1 MAKNSNTARTTK
13 PAYNDTVGTGGET
26 HQVATSLDNALTTNQ
41 GLAVSD
47 DQNSLKAGPRGAVLL
62 EDFHLREKITHFDH
76 ERIPERVV
84 HARGYAAHGFF
95 QAYPGNDEITVAD
108 FLCDPKVKTPV
119 FCRFS
124 TVAGSEGS
132 FDTARDVRGFAVK
145 FYTQQGNY
153 DLVGNNLRVS
163 QSDWFHRRSETPV
176 RRSERFPS
184 GRRGDCSNHSGKGQR
199 VYRRGKET
207 SYLGSRAESAP
218 LATSFQAANYQ
229 QEVYVQNAV

>member
-1 MAKNSNTARTTK
+1 MAKNSRTK
-13 PAYNDTVGTGGET
+13 SENEVAEQWGEGGEL
-26 HQVATSLDNALTTNQ
+26 HQVSSSIDEALTTNQ

-47 DQNSLKAGPRGAVLL
+47 DQNSLKAGPRGAVFL

-95 QAYPGNDEITVAD
+95 QAYDGNDELTVAD

-132 FDTARDVRGFAVK
+132 FDTARCSRFFDEVLYPARQLRSCR
-145 FYTQQGNY
+145 QQHS
-153 DLVGNNLRVS
+153 RVL
-163 QSDWFHRRSETPV
+163 H
-176 RRSERFPS
+176 S
-184 GRRGDCSNHSGKGQR
+184 GRHQVSGPHPC
-199 VYRRGKET
+199 GK
-207 SYLGSRAESAP
+207 A
-218 LATSFQAANYQ
+218 
-229 QEVYVQNAV
+229 